1 VIRHIGILSL
11 FAAVLYPSLAYAKRT
26 AAPKVAPIVYDG
38 QYVTMIV
45 GGTNY
50 PPSTNFVVEAGVV
63 VEAKRM
69 PTLAQILVAPSP
81 SSQELTAF
89 GGTFAQGEVVVGP
102 AVIHMEPCCGV
113 GVFTIRI
120 IHQADLLTP
129 SNAVII
135 PADAKGPVNIL
146 MESST
151 NLVDWVGAL
160 PGTYGTSSQQRYF
173 RVRAVQQ

>member
-1 VIRHIGILSL
+1 MTTRVILLVWAALAALSL
-11 FAAVLYPSLAYAKRT
+11 QVN
-26 AAPKVAPIVYDG
+26 G
-38 QYVTMIV
+38 QYVSMIV

-63 VEAKRM
+63 VEAKKM

-81 SSQELTAF
+81 GGQEFTAF
-89 GGTFAQGEVVVGP
+89 GGTLAQGETIVGP
-102 AVIHMEPCCGV
+102 AIIHIEPCCGV
-113 GVFTIRI
+113 GVFTLRI
-120 IHQADLLTP
+120 IHQTDLLTP

-173 RVRAVQQ
+173 RVRAIQQ